1 MSATPR
7 APLIVVAGPSGVGKT
22 TVVNDVLA
30 RAKFPLRRAIT
41 ATSRAPRPG
50 ERVNEDYHFWTAEQF
65 QKAIAAGDMLEHA
78 VVHGRDFYGTPL
90 AEVEPHRQAGIGI
103 LLVIDVQGAASVRQ
117 KYPHDHVSVFVMAP
131 SDQDIEA
138 RLRSRGSEDEAK
150 IQRRLQTAR
159 EDVGRANEFDH
170 QLVNADRTEATETL
184 EAIIRD
190 QFYLRGF

>member
-1 MSATPR
+1 MTYCVGMKLSTGLVFMSDTR
-7 APLIVVAGPSGVGKT
+7 TNAGVDNISTFRKMYT
-22 TVVNDVLA
+22 W
-30 RAKFPLRRAIT
+30 
-41 ATSRAPRPG
+41 SRPG
-50 ERVNEDYHFWTAEQF
+50 ERVNEDYHFWTVEQF
-65 QKAIAAGDMLEHA
+65 QKAIASGDMLEHA
-78 VVHGRDFYGTPL
+78 IVHGRDFYGTPL

-131 SDQDIEA
+131 SDQDLEA

-159 EDVGRANEFDH
+159 EEVGRANEFDH